1 MSEIKYSA
9 KQALLDIEPFLKRLI
24 YQRLIYPC
32 LDEYENNEYINRSTD
47 CKNALKAIQ
56 RWREQ
61 EISTIGKKV
70 DMAAFENMALELLG
84 YKS

>member
-1 MSEIKYSA
+1 MSKIKYSA
-9 KQALLDIEPFLKRLI
+9 NQALLDIEPFLKRLI
-24 YQRLIYPC
+24 YPR

-61 EISTIGKKV
+61 EISISKKA
-70 DMAAFENMALELLG
+70 DMMAFENMAMGLLG
-84 YKS
+84 GKS

>member
-1 MSEIKYSA
+1 MSKIKYSA
-9 KQALLDIEPFLKRLI
+9 NQALLDIEPFLKRLI
-24 YQRLIYPC
+24 YPR

-61 EISTIGKKV
+61 EISTIGKKA
-70 DMAAFENMALELLG
+70 DMAAFENMAMGLLEG
-84 YKS
+84 